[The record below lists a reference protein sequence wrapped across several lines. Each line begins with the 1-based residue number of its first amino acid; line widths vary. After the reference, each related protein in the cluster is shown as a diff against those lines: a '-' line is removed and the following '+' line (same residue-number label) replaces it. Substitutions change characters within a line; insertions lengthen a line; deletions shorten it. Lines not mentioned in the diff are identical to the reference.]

1 MDKMSVEQRLYS
13 DTMSNT
19 YPIWTGLGVNTSLR
33 RQRPAIDRLS
43 QGTDRS

>member
-1 MDKMSVEQRLYS
+1 MDKITVEQWLNS

-19 YPIWTGLGVNTSLR
+19 YPIWIGRGVNTILR

-43 QGTDRS
+43 QGTGRS